1 MGFRLGGS
9 FVDFC
14 MGFCTRAQETRGKK
28 LFTGSYGSFGLRCTD
43 GNDNKE
49 LSYPYKR
56 SVDSTY
62 TT

>member
-1 MGFRLGGS
+1 MGFRLGA
-9 FVDFC
+9 FC
-14 MGFCTRAQETRGKK
+14 GFLCGFSYEDAGNAREK